1 MGLSSSKKEVIKQEN
16 VETNSKQN
24 YSTTTENTSTSFYK
38 TNKEIRRNENI
49 LKGKDL
55 KSTNQFINK
64 VSRSICKLE
73 VIRNGNIP
81 VNGGTGFLIKL
92 NFNNDQNYKYFLMTC
107 EHVVKRNFIQDEN
120 LQIEVNY
127 DSGFKNLQSIWI
139 NMQE

>member
-1 MGLSSSKKEVIKQEN
+1 MGLSSSKKEVIKEEN

-38 TNKEIRRNENI
+38 TNKEIRRNETI
-49 LKGKDL
+49 LKGKPL

-81 VNGGTGFLIKL
+81 VNGGIGF
-92 NFNNDQNYKYFLMTC
+92 
-107 EHVVKRNFIQDEN
+107 
-120 LQIEVNY
+120 
-127 DSGFKNLQSIWI
+127 
-139 NMQE
+139 